1 MDKLS
6 ARPFDQPETSISG
19 SMAAEPPVAQKTN
32 SMIAVEVAQETANEQ
47 SASGSGGGRKR
58 DYFSSLMSTAGSK
71 MMNVVAKAQSVQ
83 PNLSDSEQQTVIQV
97 LKGENIQLKDLV
109 TEQQEKVEDL
119 QDAIE
124 VHKSLEEEAH
134 EDNEELKYRVK
145 YLEELARENGHDI
158 SSLKQI
164 QDLGTEKKSLQ
175 SQVNQLQR
183 QIR

>member
-1 MDKLS
+1 M
-6 ARPFDQPETSISG
+6 
-19 SMAAEPPVAQKTN
+19 
-32 SMIAVEVAQETANEQ
+32 
-47 SASGSGGGRKR
+47 
-58 DYFSSLMSTAGSK
+58 
-71 MMNVVAKAQSVQ
+71 
-83 PNLSDSEQQTVIQV
+83 
-97 LKGENIQLKDLV
+97 
-109 TEQQEKVEDL
+109 

-164 QDLGTEKKSLQ
+164 QDLGAEKKSLQ

-183 QIR
+183 QIRQLEKIQFSSKDNQTTVNAEMS